1 MSDVNRIR
9 TIYKL
14 QNPAWVDKVIQDS
27 LDIISTNVQHEEE
40 LPQMIFD
47 KSTVTVHEYGC
58 GKMGCVIPTFDNSK
72 VFKITSDDSEV
83 RFILAA
89 MSLGEYPEG
98 MIQYYR
104 AIKLRGQYKQRQVY
118 GIWRE
123 DCPDAG
129 KLEKKKVEDYTRNE
143 LMLHVLFNLF
153 FEYGNTVIGFVYD
166 SVSDKQLNEY
176 FQRVHDFYPKA
187 QQEINRV
194 WEKVSLHEER
204 PDEIDF
210 LIYPKGKSTP
220 RNAPLDEKVKRTAY
234 AFACCV
240 NVARQIESISEY
252 ASIGHALLFYLK
264 RNIIINDLHFGNIGE
279 IYRKERGKKIWAI
292 TDPGIVVFLTP
303 KYFPLFAK
311 YDL

>member
-14 QNPAWVDKVIQDS
+14 QNPAWADKVIHDN
-27 LDIISTNVQHEEE
+27 LDIISTSVQHEDE
-40 LPQMIFD
+40 LPQMIFT
-47 KSTVTVHEYGC
+47 KGTVTVHEYGC
-58 GKMGCVIPTFDNSK
+58 GKMGCVIPTFDDKK

-89 MSLGEYPEG
+89 MNLGEWPEG

-104 AIKLRGQYKQRQVY
+104 VVKLRGNYKQRQVY

-129 KLEKKKVEDYTRNE
+129 KLEKKKEKDYTQNE
-143 LMLHVLFNLF
+143 WLLLALFNAF

-166 SVSDKQLNEY
+166 SVNNRQLYDY
-176 FQRVHDFYPKA
+176 FDQVYGYYPKA
-187 QQEINRV
+187 QNEVNKV
-194 WEKVSLHEER
+194 WKKVSLTEER
-204 PDEIDF
+204 PEEIDY

-220 RNAPLDEKVKRTAY
+220 KNAPIDLKVKRTAY
-234 AFACCV
+234 ALACCV
-240 NVARQIESISEY
+240 NVAKQIENIPEY
-252 ASIGHALLFYLK
+252 ASIGHALLFYLQK
-264 RNIIINDLHFGNIGE
+264 SIIINDLHFGNIGE
-279 IYRKERGKKIWAI
+279 IYRKERDKKIWAI
-292 TDPGIVVFLTP
+292 TDPGIVVFLTS
-303 KYFPLFAK
+303 KFFPLFAK